1 MEKNRGIFFNIDW
14 IILTLYVAL
23 VGIGLMS
30 IYAANFDPAHASI
43 FDIQRNYGK
52 QVIWIATAFVIAC
65 LILLLD
71 SRFFPAFSYGF
82 YVVTIIM
89 LVAVMFLGRSVN
101 GNRNWFEI
109 GSFRLQPSE
118 FAKVATCLALARFMS
133 GTNIKWSD
141 LQTRI
146 VSLIILFLPFITVFM
161 QDVGSSLT
169 FTSFVFVLYREGLPT
184 WVLIIA
190 LVVITLFVLALVVK
204 SWYLLGG
211 LVAIAAITYY
221 YIRKTQRNII
231 LLASCLVFASG
242 LIFTVPF
249 VINKVLKPHQR
260 VRVNNLVGKDIDV
273 KGNYYNVNQ
282 SQIAIGSGRLYGK
295 GFLNGT
301 QTKFDFVPEQT
312 TDFIFCTV
320 GEEWGFLG
328 AFAVIS
334 LYVALM
340 MRIFALAE
348 RQRNVFGR
356 IYGYGVASILFF
368 HVTINI
374 GMTIGLVPVIG
385 IPLPFISY
393 GGSSLWSFT
402 ILLFILI
409 KQDAARTVLR

>member
-169 FTSFVFVLYREGLPT
+169 FTAFVFVLYREGLPT

-190 LVVITLFVLALVVK
+190 LVVITLFVLALLVK

>member
-169 FTSFVFVLYREGLPT
+169 FTAFVFVLYREGLPT